1 MPQTTTCPGCHL
13 KSEVDD
19 ASIGRFIRCE
29 QCRCLYYVVVPPL
42 GELRNELQSVAAT
55 SSVSGS
61 NDTSSSYRRPQTES
75 EVLRSRVQRLTA
87 LIVLNL
93 LISLIV
99 LVLVVRPF
107 LS

>member
-13 KSEVDD
+13 KSEVND
-19 ASIGRFIRCE
+19 ALIGRFIRCE
-29 QCRCLYYVVVPPL
+29 KCHCMYYVVVPPL
-42 GELRNELQSVAAT
+42 GEMQNEWQSVAAT

-61 NDTSSSYRRPQTES
+61 NNTSSPNRRPKTDS
-75 EVLRSRVQRLTA
+75 EVLRSRVQQLTV

-99 LVLVVRPF
+99 LVMVVRPF
-107 LS
+107 LN